1 MEKTLKEVV
10 KEQYGVETLTPAEFR
25 TEVDK
30 KGWTKEMVRSYFE
43 SNGDTKEQI
52 DELMRSIYP
61 EDYERETTN

>member
-1 MEKTLKEVV
+1 MGKTLKEVV

-43 SNGDTKEQI
+43 SNGDTKE
-52 DELMRSIYP
+52 
-61 EDYERETTN
+61 